1 MATVQVRM
9 DQSVKVRFDEFVSKL
24 NKFRAKKKQSK
35 LTSAQVLEMA
45 LDSLIE
51 KVDLLK

>member
-9 DQSVKVRFDEFVSKL
+9 DQAVKVKFDEFVAKL
-24 NKFRAKKKQSK
+24 NKHRAKKKQSK

-45 LDSLIE
+45 LESLIE
-51 KVDLLK
+51 KGDLLK